1 MKAGDIVFVRGH
13 NPISYA
19 VRLMDKGSFSHV
31 AVAVSTT
38 HVVEAEYSTRV
49 RICPIHYK
57 DFEVVNLDL
66 TDQQRDDIVHGAIQ
80 AVGKWYDY
88 IQILGYV
95 FSSKTFMGSPNA
107 LICSELAYE
116 LFNGVGINIGNPF
129 TKPNEMYEIIKK
141 HAKKD
146 S

>member
-31 AVAVSTT
+31 ALAVSPT
-38 HVVEAEYSTRV
+38 HVIEAEYSTRV

-57 DFEVVNLDL
+57 DFEVVDLNL
-66 TDQQRDDIVHGAIQ
+66 TEEQRDDIVHGGIQ

-95 FSSKTFMGSPNA
+95 LSRKTFLGSPNA
-107 LICSELAYE
+107 LICSELVYE
-116 LFNGVGINIGNPF
+116 LLSGVGINMGNPF
-129 TKPNEMYEIIKK
+129 IKPNEMYELVKK
-141 HAKKD
+141 YQK
-146 S
+146 